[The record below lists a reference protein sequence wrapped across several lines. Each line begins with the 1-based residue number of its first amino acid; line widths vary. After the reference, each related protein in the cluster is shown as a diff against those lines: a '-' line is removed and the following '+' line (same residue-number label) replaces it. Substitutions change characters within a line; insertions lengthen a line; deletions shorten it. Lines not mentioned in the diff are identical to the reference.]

1 MAIWSLSIWNTQKT
15 PMKYHLI
22 TILIAL
28 VFGFIGGM
36 GSQIFQ
42 SSPATVEGPIPE
54 TQDNVSSHLQAG
66 SAAAD
71 VAFEITQMRDEIYSL
86 GVQLNEV
93 VQNRG
98 TNPEYPKDTNQAPTG
113 AHEPRASG
121 ASDLANL
128 TAAGVD
134 PAVAND
140 VLRRISQQ
148 QFRRMELT
156 NLIRSTRSSE
166 RQVYTAELREL
177 SQNNMSL
184 RTELGDD
191 VYDQY
196 LFESGENNRVSVDS
210 VMAGS
215 PAETHGLEPGDVIQY
230 YNDTKIIEVSDLQKA
245 ALTGDA
251 GNYSNIEI
259 LRDGN
264 LMNLMLPQGTIGVK
278 LQPIRI
284 DPRE

>member
-1 MAIWSLSIWNTQKT
+1 MRS
-15 PMKYHLI
+15 HLI
-22 TILIAL
+22 TLLIAL
-28 VFGFIGGM
+28 VCGFIGGI

-42 SSPATVEGPIPE
+42 SSPATIEGPIPAR
-54 TQDNVSSHLQAG
+54 QDTIPSHQQAG

-71 VAFEITQMRDEIYSL
+71 VAFEIAQMRDEIYSL
-86 GVQLNEV
+86 SVQLKEV

-98 TNPEYPKDTNQAPTG
+98 ANPEYPKDTKQTPTG
-113 AHEPRASG
+113 ANEPRASG
-121 ASDLANL
+121 ASDVDNLA
-128 TAAGVD
+128 AAGVD
-134 PAVAND
+134 PAVASD
-140 VLRRISQQ
+140 ILRRISQQ

-156 NLIRSTRSSE
+156 NLMRSATSYE
-166 RQVYTAELREL
+166 RQVYAAELREL
-177 SQNNMSL
+177 GKKNISL
-184 RTELGDD
+184 RAELGDD

-215 PAETHGLEPGDVIQY
+215 PAETHGMQPGDVIQY

-251 GNYSNIEI
+251 GSYSNIEI

-264 LMNLMLPQGTIGVK
+264 LMNLMLPQGTIGVQ
-278 LQPIRI
+278 LQPTRI